1 MEFWEKHFC
10 LFVWG
15 SLVLGFLCTFLSYYF
30 HKRNNLVKDGK
41 SKPYYIIR
49 RWVFGVVK
57 KICPFLQR
65 PCDSPFEEENQ
76 RSGESSKEQ
85 KYLPWYTEILPFV
98 LACIASIILPNLLFV
113 IAEKVKIAFPSPLNY
128 ENTFLLVVPLAWTVG
143 IAFFQYRIQD
153 KLTLLQQKEKD
164 MQNKQEKLQ
173 QQELRKGEL
182 ISALRSLYSCNL
194 SAINFCTPK
203 VSPLSKRE
211 FRFVPQSDLN
221 SGYAFEIINKSGD
234 PCFYFPYYKVDP
246 DPSAKNIT
254 LEMEDHTVKDNYYSI
269 SPNEAYI
276 FIPSNLDDFFSKPN
290 TEINEA
296 IRLFFVSPA
305 LGRNLQQNQLKFVI
319 TVDAEDPFYISNGVS
334 GTRSLPI
341 KYKICFYLKPY
352 GGYSSEECFPLK
364 ITNYTIE
371 MLEPKDQNP

>member
-1 MEFWEKHFC
+1 M
-10 LFVWG
+10 LF
-15 SLVLGFLCTFLSYYF
+15 
-30 HKRNNLVKDGK
+30 
-41 SKPYYIIR
+41 
-49 RWVFGVVK
+49 
-57 KICPFLQR
+57 
-65 PCDSPFEEENQ
+65 
-76 RSGESSKEQ
+76 RS
-85 KYLPWYTEILPFV
+85 
-98 LACIASIILPNLLFV
+98 
-113 IAEKVKIAFPSPLNY
+113 
-128 ENTFLLVVPLAWTVG
+128 
-143 IAFFQYRIQD
+143 
-153 KLTLLQQKEKD
+153 
-164 MQNKQEKLQ
+164 
-173 QQELRKGEL
+173 
-182 ISALRSLYSCNL
+182 
-194 SAINFCTPK
+194 
-203 VSPLSKRE
+203 
-211 FRFVPQSDLN
+211 
-221 SGYAFEIINKSGD
+221 
-234 PCFYFPYYKVDP
+234 YYKVDP

-371 MLEPKDQNP
+371 MLEPKDQNT